1 MYSYFYWL
9 KNFNVKNGLL
19 TGFILGIITLTR
31 ATTQFFPFIVLIT
44 IFWHKKGIKK
54 ITINYICFI
63 IAFALVL
70 APWVYR
76 NYLVTGTANLIVSS
90 DYGYALWEKTQFD
103 FDMLVHRDSKTY
115 SKIVSELNTI
125 NQSHDGNNY
134 KAADTMVRIFLDD
147 LIKNPSKH
155 IFLYFKQLIAFW
167 YIAPSKTISIINML
181 INFPFLIL
189 GVMGLKKALKNG
201 ITVTPFIALI
211 TYFNL
216 LHAIVWVF
224 FRYAIPL
231 MPYLMIFS
239 SYFLLTNKY
248 FYSSRLEERKM
259 ELSV

>member
-1 MYSYFYWL
+1 M
-9 KNFNVKNGLL
+9 NV
-19 TGFILGIITLTR
+19 
-31 ATTQFFPFIVLIT
+31 
-44 IFWHKKGIKK
+44 
-54 ITINYICFI
+54 
-63 IAFALVL
+63 
-70 APWVYR
+70 
-76 NYLVTGTANLIVSS
+76 
-90 DYGYALWEKTQFD
+90 
-103 FDMLVHRDSKTY
+103 
-115 SKIVSELNTI
+115 
-125 NQSHDGNNY
+125 
-134 KAADTMVRIFLDD
+134 LDD